1 MGVCSTFHSN
11 PPEWYQSY
19 KCEPRGAIRGKI
31 RVFSKV
37 TSICPLGTMNVCECK
52 CCMVIHAK
60 VVEVFHSGPVGGKQ
74 ALSRILEDSLT
85 EVMRSWAHCI
95 SLHFFRLSDQGCE
108 AEHVQLEE
116 KNPPTMVMADWLN
129 LLRSYLTVKLLQLVP
144 ALVMEGRSAAVSWQV
159 GTFIWLASKQTTR
172 AHH

>member
-1 MGVCSTFHSN
+1 MGVCSTFHGN

-37 TSICPLGTMNVCECK
+37 TSICPLGAMNVCECK

-95 SLHFFRLSDQGCE
+95 SLHFFRLSDQVKGLWGWTCSTGR
-108 AEHVQLEE
+108 E
-116 KNPPTMVMADWLN
+116 KSSHNGDGRLI
-129 LLRSYLTVKLLQLVP
+129 KP
-144 ALVMEGRSAAVSWQV
+144 AQILSDCKAITACSSFSNGRQECCC
-159 GTFIWLASKQTTR
+159 
-172 AHH
+172 